1 MGVEYDLREFNLQN
15 SCKRKERAGE
25 TQVACCGL
33 RVDSLSVMAALFPF
47 ELGLIAGHHGRVLWA
62 PAALE
67 RKISLQGLLG
77 EKKKLFLLPNS
88 FILFTKEEATRH
100 TSVTFLRGPSGSVP
114 PWRQAL
120 WGPHRK
126 GAVRR
131 DLCPARPEPHMS
143 LKVNKARNYC
153 LNILRSSPVQ
163 IAQRDHRALKKSP
176 IFWARKFPSF
186 RKDALES
193 EDSF

>member
-77 EKKKLFLLPNS
+77 KKKKTIFAPKLIHFIHKRGSHTTHKCDLPPRSERLRAPLETSAVGAAPKGRRAPRPVPRPPRTTYVLKSKQGKELLLKYFEKQPCSNCSERPRGIKEIPYLLGQEVPLF
-88 FILFTKEEATRH
+88 
-100 TSVTFLRGPSGSVP
+100 
-114 PWRQAL
+114 
-120 WGPHRK
+120 
-126 GAVRR
+126 
-131 DLCPARPEPHMS
+131 
-143 LKVNKARNYC
+143 
-153 LNILRSSPVQ
+153 
-163 IAQRDHRALKKSP
+163 
-176 IFWARKFPSF
+176 
-186 RKDALES
+186 
-193 EDSF
+193 